1 MVKACR
7 SGSVGTSLHGGIR
20 WAKRKVLNFYKDGK
34 VGHNETHFVDCAR
47 TVLEQDRI
55 SKMGKDNQ
63 EPH

>member
-1 MVKACR
+1 MV
-7 SGSVGTSLHGGIR
+7 GSAGRRG
-20 WAKRKVLNFYKDGK
+20 KCFNFYKDGK